1 MVWYGMNGEWRY
13 ILLCWEKSVN
23 PLLDGTS
30 LAKWEPEKKD
40 PLHRSFFSYRPSAGA
55 APRSVPTQQTVY
67 VVAPTLQLLTISLAK
82 PFVSNT
88 TQFSLFIQT
97 PLQLTGQAWPACR
110 AILTLQLL
118 TISNYLA
125 SPSRRPA
132 LPALANLASLGS
144 HSHTVSYRY
153 RYRMTYTLMR
163 LDIRARG
170 YHMTWHM
177 AVHASV

>member
-1 MVWYGMNGEWRY
+1 MVSAHPANGIR
-13 ILLCWEKSVN
+13 
-23 PLLDGTS
+23 
-30 LAKWEPEKKD
+30 
-40 PLHRSFFSYRPSAGA
+40 
-55 APRSVPTQQTVY
+55 
-67 VVAPTLQLLTISLAK
+67 VAPTLQLLTISLAK

-97 PLQLTGQAWPACR
+97 PLQLTGEAWPACR

-125 SPSRRPA
+125 SPSPA

-177 AVHASV
+177 ANPYPGDASGRWGNSTFSFKHHLTGEPVLPLGQCPPSKRYTLYLQHCNC